1 MALND
6 LPTLGLIRQ
15 RMAWLSARHATI
27 SDNIAQSARPG
38 FVPRDLAPFASAG
51 HDAALPMAPVEGG
64 ILQSAS
70 ARSGFE
76 TRSRGQPVS
85 LETEASAL
93 ADTQMDYQVAATLY
107 ARSFRLI
114 KTALGKR

>member
-1 MALND
+1 MGLND
-6 LPTLGLIRQ
+6 LPAFGLIRS

-38 FVPRDLAPFASAG
+38 FVPRDLVPFAGS
-51 HDAALPMAPVEGG
+51 DPALPMAPVPGG

-70 ARSGFE
+70 AQSGFE